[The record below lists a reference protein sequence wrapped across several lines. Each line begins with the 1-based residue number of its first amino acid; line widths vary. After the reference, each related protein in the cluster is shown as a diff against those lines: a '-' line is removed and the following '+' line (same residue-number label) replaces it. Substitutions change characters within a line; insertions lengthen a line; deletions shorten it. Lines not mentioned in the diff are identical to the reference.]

1 MTYDLMTPREAPME
15 QYDVVV
21 VGGGPG
27 GSTVASFVAMQG
39 HRVLL
44 LEREHFPR
52 YQIGESLLPATTQ
65 WICGLLG
72 VTEELAA
79 ASFQVKSGGT
89 FLWGT
94 SPEPWSFTFT
104 TASHGERFA
113 FQVERMRFDQIL
125 LDNARRHGVEVREGC
140 AVQEAYDDP
149 ERVRGVRYLDAEGRR
164 HEVAATF
171 VVDASGNQSRIH
183 PAAGGTRITSEFF
196 RNIALFGYF
205 EGGARLPRPRSGN
218 IVCAAFRDGWF
229 WYIPLS
235 DTLTS
240 VGAVIPSSMSD
251 KVRGDREQA
260 LAGLIEQCPLIRG
273 YLADARR
280 VTEGPYGEIRVRK
293 DYSYCTT
300 RFWRPGIALV
310 GDAAC
315 FVDPLFSTGVYLATY
330 SALLAARSINT
341 TLAGRLDEAT
351 VFAESE
357 FRHRREYQLYHEFL
371 RLIYHAHVDEDSYF
385 WTAKKLTDSPLS
397 DADAFSEL
405 TAGLGAG
412 EFNLPDLDGPA
423 RRRATGGPGTGGP
436 GTAAAVGLAT
446 RRAAHKDEDE
456 TMNRQWRGRTRA
468 RLQGADQE
476 RLLASIETGWRDR
489 PGRLVAS
496 ADSLH
501 WELPD

>member
-1 MTYDLMTPREAPME
+1 ME

-27 GSTVASFVAMQG
+27 GSTVASFVAMRG

-44 LEREHFPR
+44 LEREEFPR

-79 ASFQVKSGGT
+79 ASFTRKSGGT

-94 SPEPWSFTFT
+94 SSEPWSFNFT
-104 TASHGERFA
+104 TASHGERYA
-113 FQVERMRFDQIL
+113 YQVERMKFDQIL
-125 LDNARRHGVEVREGC
+125 LNNARRHGVEVRERC
-140 AVQEAYDDP
+140 AVQEAYDDGD
-149 ERVRGVRYLDAEGRR
+149 RVRGVRYVDADGQR
-164 HEVAATF
+164 HEVAARF
-171 VVDASGNQSRIH
+171 VVDASGNQSRLYT
-183 PAAGGTRITSEFF
+183 AAGATRVNSDFF

-205 EGGARLPRPRSGN
+205 EGGARMPQPRSGN

-240 VGAVIPSSMSD
+240 VGAVVPSSMAD

-260 LAGLIEQCPLIRG
+260 LAGLIEECPLISG
-273 YLADARR
+273 LLTNAHR
-280 VTEGPYGEIRVRK
+280 VTEGTYGEIRVRK
-293 DYSYCTT
+293 DYSYHTT

-341 TLAGRLDEAT
+341 VLADRLDEAT

-371 RLIYHAHVDEDSYF
+371 RMMYHAHVDEGSYF
-385 WTAKKLTDSPLS
+385 WTARKLTDSPVS

-412 EFNLPDLDGPA
+412 EFNLPELDGPA
-423 RRRATGGPGTGGP
+423 RQRTAGTGSG
-436 GTAAAVGLAT
+436 GVGLAT
-446 RRAAHKDEDE
+446 RPAVHTDEDE
-456 TMNRQWRGRTRA
+456 AMNRQWRGRTRA
-468 RLQGADQE
+468 RLQGPDQE
-476 RLLASIETGWRDR
+476 RLLASIETSWRDR

>member
-1 MTYDLMTPREAPME
+1 ME

-44 LEREHFPR
+44 LEREEFPR

-72 VTEELAA
+72 VTDELAA
-79 ASFQVKSGGT
+79 AAFTIKSGGT

-104 TASHGERFA
+104 TASHGERYA
-113 FQVERMRFDQIL
+113 YQVERMRFDQIL
-125 LDNARRHGVEVREGC
+125 LDNARRRGVEVRERC
-140 AVQEAYDDP
+140 TVQEAVDDG
-149 ERVRGVRYLDAEGRR
+149 ERVRGVRYVDADGRR

-171 VVDASGNQSRIH
+171 VVDASGNQSRLW
-183 PAAGGTRITSEFF
+183 AATGGTRITSDFF

-205 EGGARLPRPRSGN
+205 EGGARQPAPRAGN

-240 VGAVIPSSMSD
+240 VGAVVPSTMAD
-251 KVRGDREQA
+251 RVRGDKEAA
-260 LAGLIEQCPLIRG
+260 LAGLIEECPLIRG
-273 YLADARR
+273 LLADAHR
-280 VTEGPYGEIRVRK
+280 VTDGPYGEIRVRK
-293 DYSYCTT
+293 DYSYHTT
-300 RFWRPGIALV
+300 KFWRPGIALV

-330 SALLAARSINT
+330 SALLAARSLNT
-341 TLAGRLDEAT
+341 VLAGRLDEAT

-371 RLIYHAHVDEDSYF
+371 RMMYHAHVDEDSYF
-385 WTAKKLTDSPLS
+385 WTARKLTDSPVS

-412 EFNLPDLDGPA
+412 EFNLPELDGPA
-423 RRRATGGPGTGGP
+423 RHRTGGSGGATG
-436 GTAAAVGLAT
+436 VGLAT
-446 RRAAHKDEDE
+446 RPAVHTDEDAM
-456 TMNRQWRGRTRA
+456 MNRQWRGRTRA
-468 RLQGADQE
+468 RLHGADQE
-476 RLLASIETGWRDR
+476 RLLSTIETSWRDR

-501 WELPD
+501 WERPD